1 MKSGEHVGYAG
12 LVDLRTGDLLWL
24 NADAAMGGDVREIDG
39 SQKRVRQLL
48 EEFPGSDIGKE

>member
-1 MKSGEHVGYAG
+1 
-12 LVDLRTGDLLWL
+12 
-24 NADAAMGGDVREIDG
+24 MGGDVREIDG